1 MANWAGNSSIT
12 FQRIWNLPF
21 VNTQSSKTKKADD
34 VNFFKFKIINKAG
47 QCQDYTQ
54 GGKGQVEKIINLI
67 LIEELKTIITLPN
80 HTGVF
85 SWDRINTVLDSI
97 GSHSRVSEFSIYNA
111 NNAYTPLFPK
121 AIAFI
126 TFNYGI
132 DGVSIEIAKYAQ
144 CLTKIFERKKFSI
157 PIHFIGG
164 NFFKQADGFIPPN
177 APRLKIPNFDGW
189 NKWQGGEWFQKLFFA
204 PMPSGSSLS
213 KQIATEVWHQ
223 ALTSARQLIR
233 YIQKQDIDILIPV
246 NVNSNPG
253 NLASA
258 LAIVLASEITG
269 VNVLNSNHDF
279 FWEGGCSVCMKKSN
293 APPGLRDH
301 FFTNH
306 ENRPFFKLFQRILP
320 WNGEKWLQLN
330 INDQQI
336 QNLAHNYGFPSSR
349 LFPIGTCI
357 DDCFFTH
364 CPPEG
369 KALHRL
375 KMAHILSRGDA
386 VIKPTPVALFLE
398 EVDHWMANQIP
409 VVCGADD
416 ASPLDI
422 TTAHALYLLQPTRII
437 TKKRIFR
444 NWELMEALFSRTDFK
459 IAFDSCPERT
469 LTIHVTGPVPMEH
482 QADLEKIL
490 LAFRK
495 LQDELPRH
503 IARRLFT
510 AFSVGHE
517 FHDSFTCQG
526 FRRLGM
532 DEIYKMAD
540 MVFLPSETEGR
551 GLPILEGGASGIPVV
566 CSRYQPEQT
575 FSEVIG
581 EHLPPGLQ
589 IHYIPFPEHHFSL
602 SLLNEI
608 KTLLLRP
615 EKYSA
620 HARHNRRVVS
630 ARYNSNALQCNF
642 NDAINNMTPFH
653 GQMAGLNRG

>member
-1 MANWAGNSSIT
+1 M
-12 FQRIWNLPF
+12 
-21 VNTQSSKTKKADD
+21 
-34 VNFFKFKIINKAG
+34 
-47 QCQDYTQ
+47 
-54 GGKGQVEKIINLI
+54 
-67 LIEELKTIITLPN
+67 TLLN
-80 HTGVF
+80 HTGIF
-85 SWDRINTVLDSI
+85 SWDKINAVLDGI
-97 GSHSRVSEFSIYNA
+97 ATNSRISAFSTGYQA
-111 NNAYTPLFPK
+111 NREAAPLYPK

-132 DGVSIEIAKYAQ
+132 DGVTIEIAKYAQ
-144 CLTKIFERKKFSI
+144 CLTELFEQKKAPC

-164 NFFKQADGFIPPN
+164 NFFKQADGFIPRN
-177 APRLKIPNFDGW
+177 APRFRIPRFDGW
-189 NKWQGGEWFQKLFFA
+189 DKWQGGKWFQKLFLE
-204 PMPSGSSLS
+204 PMPSDSRISNRV
-213 KQIATEVWHQ
+213 ATEIWQQ
-223 ALTSARQLIR
+223 ALTSARRLIR
-233 YIQKQDIDILIPV
+233 YIQKQNIEILIPV

-258 LAIVLASEITG
+258 LAIVLASEITK

-279 FWEGGCSVCMKKSN
+279 YWEGGCPGCMKKPN
-293 APPGLRDH
+293 ASPGLRDH
-301 FFTNH
+301 FFTNY
-306 ENRPFFKLFQRILP
+306 ENKPFFKLFQRILP

-330 INDQQI
+330 INNQQI
-336 QNLAHNYGFPSSR
+336 HTLAHEYGFPASR
-349 LFPIGTCI
+349 LFPMGTCI
-357 DDCFFTH
+357 DDNFFTQ
-364 CPPEG
+364 CSPEE

-375 KMAHILSRGDA
+375 KMTHILSGGDP
-386 VIKPTPVALFLE
+386 IINRPTPVSLFLE
-398 EVDHWMANQIP
+398 KMDRWMTHQKP

-422 TTAHALYLLQPTRII
+422 TSSHALYLLQPTRVIS
-437 TKKRIFR
+437 KKRIFK

-459 IAFDSCPERT
+459 IAFDNCPKRT

-490 LAFRK
+490 LTFKK
-495 LQDELPRH
+495 LQDALPRH

-526 FRRLGM
+526 FCQLGM

-566 CSRYQPEQT
+566 CSHYQPEQT
-575 FSEVIG
+575 FNEVIG
-581 EHLPPGLQ
+581 EHLPPGLK
-589 IHYIPFPEHHFSL
+589 IHYIPFPEQPFSL

-608 KTLLLRP
+608 KTLLLHP

-620 HARHNRRVVS
+620 HARHNRQAVS
-630 ARYNSNALQCNF
+630 TRYNSNALQSNF
-642 NDAINNMTPFH
+642 NDAINNCT
-653 GQMAGLNRG
+653 